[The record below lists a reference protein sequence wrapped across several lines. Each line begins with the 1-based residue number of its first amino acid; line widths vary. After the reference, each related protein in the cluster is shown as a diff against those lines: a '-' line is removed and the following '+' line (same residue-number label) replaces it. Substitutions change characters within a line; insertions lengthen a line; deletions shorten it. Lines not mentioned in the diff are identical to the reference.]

1 MQWGTVTGTQS
12 SAEQQIGSFNFPRS
26 FTTYYTMV
34 TTLVNT
40 DTNNPQNFDGGFQV
54 RNVTKSSFT
63 LYQQKYSSA
72 AWFNKCN
79 YIAIGVS

>member
-1 MQWGTVTGTQS
+1 MGTQS

-34 TTLVNT
+34 TSLVNT
-40 DTNNPQNFDGGFQV
+40 DTNNPSHYDGEFQV

-63 LYQQKYSSA
+63 LYQQRFSSD